1 GRAAVIA
8 SYVAAALAL
17 AAAVVGMLRWLRVAQ
32 REHYLP
38 GSVTRFALRWARE
51 SAVNT
56 AIAVV
61 GVLGA
66 VGLWW
71 LGGGAS
77 ALLAVLVA
85 ALVAAFPVG
94 LSVKGRTKRLA
105 WTRRVRVLAAVTA
118 ALFLAIAA
126 LLALLPG
133 PNLAAVVT
141 AALLVPVIVDLALRL
156 TLPFER
162 RAGRR
167 FVDEA
172 ARRLRSVSPR
182 VVAITGSYGKTSTKQ
197 YVRHLLGTTMSVLAS
212 PASFN
217 NMAGLSRTINEHLV
231 PGTQVFVAEVGTYG
245 PGEIREI
252 CSWLKPEVGVMA
264 SIGPVHL
271 ERMGSLENIAK
282 AKSEIL
288 ENASVG
294 VLNIDAPHL
303 AKVAD
308 EFSSRLAVMRCSVA
322 DVRADVSA
330 QTGDGRLVVRRAGE
344 VIADVAD
351 PGAYPSNVA
360 VAVAVALHFGVP
372 VAEIARLLPS
382 LPVPEHRQAVGRTQ
396 GGVTVIDDTYNANPA
411 GARGALEL
419 LRRHGKDGGRR
430 VVVTPGMVELGTLQE
445 RENAEF
451 ASLAAQAATDVVVV
465 GRTNR
470 NALLAGAASGSAR
483 VHEFRRLPD
492 AVAWVRENL
501 GDGDAVL
508 YENDLPDHYP

>member
-1 GRAAVIA
+1 MP
-8 SYVAAALAL
+8 L
-17 AAAVVGMLRWLRVAQ
+17 
-32 REHYLP
+32 
-38 GSVTRFALRWARE
+38 
-51 SAVNT
+51 
-56 AIAVV
+56 
-61 GVLGA
+61 
-66 VGLWW
+66 
-71 LGGGAS
+71 
-77 ALLAVLVA
+77 
-85 ALVAAFPVG
+85 
-94 LSVKGRTKRLA
+94 
-105 WTRRVRVLAAVTA
+105 
-118 ALFLAIAA
+118 
-126 LLALLPG
+126 
-133 PNLAAVVT
+133 
-141 AALLVPVIVDLALRL
+141 IVDLALRV

-162 RAGRR
+162 RPGRR

-197 YVRHLLGTTMSVLAS
+197 YVRHLLGTTTTVLAS

-252 CSWLKPEVGVMA
+252 CAWLEPEVGVMA

-294 VLNIDAPHL
+294 VLNVDAPHL
-303 AKVAD
+303 PEVA
-308 EFSSRLAVMRCSVA
+308 ERFASRLSVVRCSVA
-322 DVRADVSA
+322 DAAADVSA
-330 QTGDGRLVVRRAGE
+330 QTADGRLVVRRAGE

-372 VAEIARLLPS
+372 VAEIERLLPS
-382 LPVPEHRQAVGRTQ
+382 LPVPEHRQAVARTER
-396 GGVTVIDDTYNANPA
+396 GVTVIDDTYNANPA

-419 LRRHGKDGGRR
+419 LRRQGTDGGRR
-430 VVVTPGMVELGTLQE
+430 VVVTPGMVELGSLQA

-451 ASLAAQAATDVVVV
+451 AATAAQVATDLVIV

-470 NALLAGAASGSAR
+470 RALRDGAARGAAR
-483 VHEFRRLPD
+483 VHSFERLPD